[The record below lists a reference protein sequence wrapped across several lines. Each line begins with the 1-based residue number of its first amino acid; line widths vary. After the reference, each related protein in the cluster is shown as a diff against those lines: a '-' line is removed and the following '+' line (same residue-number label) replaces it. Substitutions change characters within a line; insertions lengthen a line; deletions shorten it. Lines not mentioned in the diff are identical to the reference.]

1 MKLEI
6 KTGIES
12 LNYLP
17 WGNCNHTAANFVATW
32 LHWLKRE
39 WFESFQTGC
48 LHCPVS
54 LATHLARR
62 FSFHVC
68 DCLVLF
74 VAHSHDVRSAMNL
87 RVRSFTLC
95 IGSPARSFLSHQIDF
110 IHKLNKINN
119 STMRW
124 RSCRHL
130 RHKCMLSFAFFPV
143 DREVLLSHHD
153 VLSKIR
159 CGGCA
164 KVMGGFSQVSGK

>member
-1 MKLEI
+1 
-6 KTGIES
+6 
-12 LNYLP
+12 LP

-62 FSFHVC
+62 FSFRCVRLPCAICCSLPWCQVC
-68 DCLVLF
+68 NESPCPKF
-74 VAHSHDVRSAMNL
+74 HS
-87 RVRSFTLC
+87 C

-110 IHKLNKINN
+110 IHKLNKINK

-130 RHKCMLSFAFFPV
+130 RHKWMLSFAFFPV

>member
-110 IHKLNKINN
+110 IHKLNQNQQIYHEMTFLQTLAAQMYAFLCILSSWPRSAPVSPRRALKNP
-119 STMRW
+119 MW
-124 RSCRHL
+124 RL
-130 RHKCMLSFAFFPV
+130 RESYG
-143 DREVLLSHHD
+143 RVLTS
-153 VLSKIR
+153 
-159 CGGCA
+159 
-164 KVMGGFSQVSGK
+164 